1 MNAQVLFVIPT
12 LKKLGGAE
20 RVFMSYVEHL
30 KNCEPYIVCIFAND
44 CREKCVHGR
53 RCESLN
59 VQNHWP
65 LALQLLLGSYRLASL
80 TRRQQFAGIV
90 SFLTFANVISIL
102 AKFASKSKCKV
113 IINVHDIMSNL
124 VNYTKLKNYQ
134 KRLLFLFIR
143 LLYRHAD
150 AIIAVCEG
158 VKRDLVEYFGVPID
172 KVTVIHNPIDI
183 EQIHRLAA
191 EPVMDIL
198 DDNKNYYLIVA
209 VGRLAKVKGFDILI
223 QAVAR
228 LIKELDVRL
237 IIIGDGE
244 ERSNLLRLTKEL
256 RVDGV
261 VCFLGWQSNPWKY
274 MARADVFVLS
284 SLVEG
289 FPNVIGEAM
298 ALGLPVL
305 ATNCSPGVREL
316 LEDGK
321 SGLLV
326 PAGDPEA
333 LAEGIAR
340 VLSDEGLR
348 QELAQRGRQRVAQF
362 DLPKVI
368 MLYEDVLLRLLH
380 KGRHN

>member
-1 MNAQVLFVIPT
+1 
-12 LKKLGGAE
+12 
-20 RVFMSYVEHL
+20 
-30 KNCEPYIVCIFAND
+30 
-44 CREKCVHGR
+44 
-53 RCESLN
+53 
-59 VQNHWP
+59 
-65 LALQLLLGSYRLASL
+65 
-80 TRRQQFAGIV
+80 
-90 SFLTFANVISIL
+90 VISIL